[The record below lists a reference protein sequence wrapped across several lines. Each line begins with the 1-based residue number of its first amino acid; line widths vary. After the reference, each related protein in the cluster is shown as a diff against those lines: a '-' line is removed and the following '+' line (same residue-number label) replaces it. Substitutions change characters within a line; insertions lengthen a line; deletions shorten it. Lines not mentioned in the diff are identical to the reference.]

1 MAAAEDLEVDLRYA
15 ASTAALFARQPGRI
29 APGLERITTLVEL
42 LGRPDQ
48 AYPSIQLTGTNG
60 KTTTALMITAL
71 LSALGLKAG
80 TYTSPHL
87 QDVRERIR
95 VAGEPITR
103 EDLIA
108 RIDELEPYLAEVDA
122 RHPGGATFF
131 EVLTGLAFAHFA
143 DAPVD
148 VAVMEVGL
156 GGRWD
161 ATNVARGEV
170 AVLTRIDVD
179 HAEYLGS
186 TPAQIALEK
195 SGVIKDGA
203 AVISAAQWPQVAEV
217 IEAATAEAG
226 GRLVL
231 AGRDFAVL
239 DRQVA
244 VGGQVLELRGVTGEI
259 DELFVPLAGP
269 HQAANAACA
278 LVAVEGFLG
287 FGGGL
292 DPDLVRQGFAAVRS
306 PGRLEVVSTGEHQAT
321 IVLDGAHNPLGASAL
336 AATLRS
342 EFAFRHRVVVL
353 GVLGD
358 KDVEGMVEH
367 LAGVADHV
375 VVTPPPSARA
385 ADPERVAAAVAAVG
399 ISVEVADDVPDALER
414 ARGIA
419 TAEDAVV
426 VTGSLSTVGAARD
439 ALGLDPA

>member
-1 MAAAEDLEVDLRYA
+1 MAAAEDVDLDLRYA
-15 ASTAALFARQPGRI
+15 ASTAALFARQPARI
-29 APGLERITTLVEL
+29 VPGLERITTLVEL

-60 KTTTALMITAL
+60 KTTTALMVTAL
-71 LSALGLKAG
+71 LSAFGLKAG

-95 VAGEPITR
+95 VAGRPLTR
-103 EDLIA
+103 EELLA

-122 RHPGGATFF
+122 RHPGGVSFF
-131 EVLTGLAFAHFA
+131 EALTGLAFAHFA

-148 VAVMEVGL
+148 VGVVEVGL

-170 AVLTRIDVD
+170 AVLTRVDVD
-179 HAEYLGS
+179 HAEYLGT

-195 SGVIKDGA
+195 SGIVKEGA
-203 AVISAAQWPQVAEV
+203 AVVSATQRPEVAAV
-217 IEAATAEAG
+217 IEAAAAEAG
-226 GRLVL
+226 GRLVI

-239 DRQVA
+239 DRRVA
-244 VGGQVLELRGVTGEI
+244 VGGQVLDLRGVTGEFG
-259 DELFVPLAGP
+259 DLFVPLAGP

-278 LVAVEGFLG
+278 LAAVEGFLG

-292 DPDLVRQGFAAVRS
+292 DPELVRQGFAAARS
-306 PGRLEVVSTGEHQAT
+306 PGRLEVVGVGDHEAA

-358 KDVEGMVEH
+358 KDVEGMVGN

-375 VVTPPPSARA
+375 VVVPPPSPRA
-385 ADPERVAAAVAAVG
+385 ADPERVAAAVAAAG
-399 ISVEVADDVPDALER
+399 ISVEVADDVADALAR

-426 VTGSLSTVGAARD
+426 VTGSLYTVGAARD
-439 ALGLDPA
+439 VLGLEPA